1 MTFDQHPEG
10 MDRDEMAALWCM
22 SLAEGPLTASE
33 RADFEAWIADPENAV
48 AMQLQAGAWNLVAFS
63 AGKPEIVRMRREAL
77 DDYHRSNRRRWSGH
91 ELGISRRWGM
101 GIAATVLV
109 GALSVA
115 TWQSDLFSSP
125 SPALAE
131 YRTDR
136 GERRVALLDDGSR
149 LSLDAASEVDVR
161 MSDERRALT
170 LVDGRAGFTVAK
182 AKTPFTVAAGDKM
195 VVATGTRFSVER
207 LTDQVHIIL
216 YEGSVRIL
224 SRDSVGEH
232 QIAVMSPGEMLALPA
247 FGRPAR
253 LTIEKGRESM
263 QAWEGGQLEFV
274 DEPLDSAVARVNRY
288 ARKPISIAD
297 DVPTGLRITG
307 IFNASDAAGF
317 AQGVAAL
324 NGLRV
329 TDSSEGLVLGQ

>member
-1 MTFDQHPEG
+1 MTFDQDPDA

-22 SLAEGPLTASE
+22 SLADGPLTRSE
-33 RADFEAWIADPENAV
+33 CADFEAWIADPENAE
-48 AMQLQAGAWNLVAFS
+48 AMQLQAGVWNLVAFS

-77 DDYHRSNRRRWSGH
+77 DDYHRSNSRRWSGH
-91 ELGISRRWGM
+91 GISRRWGM
-101 GIAATVLV
+101 GIAATVLI

-115 TWQSDLFSSP
+115 TWQSDLFSAQSP
-125 SPALAE
+125 VLAE

-170 LVDGRAGFTVAK
+170 LINGRVGFTVAK

-207 LTDQVHIIL
+207 LTDEVHIIL

-224 SRDSVGEH
+224 SRDSGGEH
-232 QIAVMSPGEMLALPA
+232 QIAVMSPGEMLAMPA

-253 LTIEKGRESM
+253 LTIEKGPDSM
-263 QAWEGGQLEFV
+263 QAWEGGHLEFV
-274 DEPLDSAVARVNRY
+274 DEPLDTAVARVNRY

-297 DVPTGLRITG
+297 DVPSGLRITG
-307 IFNASDAAGF
+307 IFNANDAEGF

-329 TDSSEGLVLGQ
+329 TERSEGLVLGQ